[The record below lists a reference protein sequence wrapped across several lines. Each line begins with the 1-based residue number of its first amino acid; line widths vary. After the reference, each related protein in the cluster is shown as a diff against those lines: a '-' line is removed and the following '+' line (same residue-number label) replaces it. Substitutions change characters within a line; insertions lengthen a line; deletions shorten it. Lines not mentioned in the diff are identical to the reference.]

1 MRAAAAKLIYDFVTV
16 YLCADVCATAQTT
29 SPNLGYL
36 DSHLDWNAWSLDFEA
51 RPLGTTSR

>member
-1 MRAAAAKLIYDFVTV
+1 MRPATAKLNYDFVTV

-36 DSHLDWNAWSLDFEA
+36 DFHFDWNA
-51 RPLGTTSR
+51 

>member
-36 DSHLDWNAWSLDFEA
+36 DSHFDWNA
-51 RPLGTTSR
+51 